1 MIYAVI
7 DTNVLVAAAKTQSSY
22 ALRNAYS
29 SKRSR
34 GYLEIPGQA
43 RDEEGK
49 AEIPDQVR
57 DEEVKS
63 GMRESSPG

>member
-43 RDEEGK
+43 RDEEARG
-49 AEIPDQVR
+49 ISR
-57 DEEVKS
+57 IKS